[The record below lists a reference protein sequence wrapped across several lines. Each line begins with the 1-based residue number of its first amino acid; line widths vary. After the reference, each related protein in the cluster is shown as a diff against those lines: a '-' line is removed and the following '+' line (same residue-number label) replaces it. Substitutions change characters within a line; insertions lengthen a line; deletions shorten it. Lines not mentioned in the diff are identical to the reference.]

1 MGKQFAQIGETP
13 EKDDTEGKA
22 LNCIVIKKYKCK
34 IKWLKKGDE
43 NDETKNTRR
52 IFTANAKNK

>member
-22 LNCIVIKKYKCK
+22 LNCIVM
-34 IKWLKKGDE
+34 
-43 NDETKNTRR
+43 KN
-52 IFTANAKNK
+52 INVK